1 MLPEDAG
8 FTEQEKWAWNM
19 QLCLGEIANMSDYGD
34 GGDEGCDPKDVDAWP
49 DARRLS
55 EDFLSTILFHEP
67 YKIAPPRPQIRIRC
81 ALFVDEINLSGLDLG
96 DGLRLG
102 ESRFKQRVNLGSL
115 TARRSLAFTGSV
127 FEDGLSLAGAEIGG
141 ELDVRGATVTGFD
154 AYGLSVR
161 RDMYLSSVSFE
172 REVSL
177 FNAKIGGQ
185 LLARDATFEGELDAD
200 GLEVNGDLFLDA
212 RFTDEVSLSDAKI
225 GGQLLASGAT
235 FEGGLYADGLEVNG
249 DLFLNA
255 QFTNEV
261 NLSDAKIGGQLLAS
275 GATFEGGLYADG
287 LEVNGDL
294 FLNAQFTN
302 EVNLS
307 DAKIGGQ
314 LLASDGTFEGGLY
327 ADGLEV
333 NGDLFLNAQ
342 FTNEVNLS
350 DAKIGGQLL
359 ARGATFEG
367 LYADGLEVNGDLF
380 LDDGADFRGPID
392 ILGAVVEG
400 NVHLYGSTFHQRV
413 DFTATTITGD
423 LKLASG
429 LADPK
434 QPTWN
439 DDSKLILRDVSVGS
453 FQVSRSAWCKEGM
466 QDTCDNNNS
475 RGFVPIDLKGFTVER
490 LRGLELTN
498 PDPFTARETDWL
510 LAWLGA
516 QLDLASAYDPLPFT
530 QLAAVLRD
538 AGQPEK
544 ADEILFQRR
553 EHERKASNTPWWAKL
568 WLTLQW
574 ILTGYGY
581 SNGRALTAFAGL
593 VLVGA
598 WACKMA
604 NETMKMK
611 PGHKLWYSLDYAIP
625 IVSLGAGEGIDPP
638 SNWVGYYFYFH
649 RVVGVVLTPVIV
661 AGLSGFTK

>member
-1 MLPEDAG
+1 M
-8 FTEQEKWAWNM
+8 
-19 QLCLGEIANMSDYGD
+19 
-34 GGDEGCDPKDVDAWP
+34 
-49 DARRLS
+49 
-55 EDFLSTILFHEP
+55 
-67 YKIAPPRPQIRIRC
+67 
-81 ALFVDEINLSGLDLG
+81 
-96 DGLRLG
+96 
-102 ESRFKQRVNLGSL
+102 
-115 TARRSLAFTGSV
+115 
-127 FEDGLSLAGAEIGG
+127 
-141 ELDVRGATVTGFD
+141 
-154 AYGLSVR
+154 
-161 RDMYLSSVSFE
+161 
-172 REVSL
+172 
-177 FNAKIGGQ
+177 
-185 LLARDATFEGELDAD
+185 
-200 GLEVNGDLFLDA
+200 
-212 RFTDEVSLSDAKI
+212 
-225 GGQLLASGAT
+225 
-235 FEGGLYADGLEVNG
+235 
-249 DLFLNA
+249 
-255 QFTNEV
+255 
-261 NLSDAKIGGQLLAS
+261 
-275 GATFEGGLYADG
+275 
-287 LEVNGDL
+287 
-294 FLNAQFTN
+294 
-302 EVNLS
+302 
-307 DAKIGGQ
+307 
-314 LLASDGTFEGGLY
+314 
-327 ADGLEV
+327 
-333 NGDLFLNAQ
+333 
-342 FTNEVNLS
+342 
-350 DAKIGGQLL
+350 
-359 ARGATFEG
+359 
-367 LYADGLEVNGDLF
+367 NGDLF

-453 FQVSRSAWCKEGM
+453 FQDSRSAWCKEGM

-516 QLDLASAYDPLPFT
+516 QLDLASSYDPLPFT

-544 ADEILFQRR
+544 EDEILFQRR